1 VPRCFRSAK
10 SWRAGLSH
18 PRPPAMRA
26 DELPIKQQPC
36 CTALWSLMAQSRHGD
51 RADACPLSGVK
62 RTSKWVFRQVT
73 ATCKESTVLLQV
85 DTSKM
90 LRNKQETRLA
100 VYLGPYSEKMKGL
113 STNLQSIGTIALVR
127 GHLADGPFM
136 HICIIFT
143 NS

>member
-1 VPRCFRSAK
+1 
-10 SWRAGLSH
+10 
-18 PRPPAMRA
+18 
-26 DELPIKQQPC
+26 
-36 CTALWSLMAQSRHGD
+36 
-51 RADACPLSGVK
+51 
-62 RTSKWVFRQVT
+62 
-73 ATCKESTVLLQV
+73 
-85 DTSKM
+85 M

-100 VYLGPYSEKMKGL
+100 VYLGPYSEEMKGL

>member
-1 VPRCFRSAK
+1 MFAFGAK
-10 SWRAGLSH
+10 ADIEIGLS
-18 PRPPAMRA
+18 PGYG
-26 DELPIKQQPC
+26 I
-36 CTALWSLMAQSRHGD
+36 
-51 RADACPLSGVK
+51 
-62 RTSKWVFRQVT
+62 
-73 ATCKESTVLLQV
+73 LLQV

-90 LRNKQETRLA
+90 LRNKQEARIA
-100 VYLGPYSEKMKGL
+100 VYLGPYSEETKGL